1 MLIRLFDILF
11 LYRYNIGNNIW
22 ERTYTMKKIAAII
35 LTIILSLSLFAS
47 AATPT
52 DKVSLEESMAADL
65 KELNLFKGVSET
77 DFDLDRA
84 PTRIEA
90 LVMLIRVLGQENA
103 ALSGTWSHPFT
114 DVPAWA
120 DKYVGYAYSNG
131 LTKGVSSNKFGSGNA
146 SSAMYF
152 TFVLRALGYS
162 DTNGKDFT
170 WDNPFNFANGAGLD
184 IVNID
189 IDNFM
194 RSDVVAVSY
203 AALSATLKDS
213 STTLASKLINAGVF
227 SSDKF
232 HSIYDALKCTSPREN
247 YALNDRLRDF
257 IVANGQAETI
267 SGFGFVAQTYKI
279 TFYNEQQ
286 TYSYD
291 LQYTPL
297 TGVLSAT
304 ERYIGGGDPN
314 FFSTTLYFAGNG
326 TSYTDAKVIV
336 GVSDNGTFIVAAG
349 HVNTASYTSE
359 APFTFYL
366 WSPTQ
371 ITSDYY
377 TQETCETIA
386 GAMITDII
394 NTTEVV
400 LTEEKLGMSMSDFG
414 YKSFFR

>member
-1 MLIRLFDILF
+1 MLIGLFDTLF
-11 LYRYNIGNNIW
+11 LYLYNMGNNLL
-22 ERTYTMKKIAAII
+22 ERTVTMKKITAII
-35 LTIILSLSLFAS
+35 LSAILSLNLFAS
-47 AATPT
+47 AATST
-52 DKVSLEESMAADL
+52 DKFSLEESMASDL

-90 LVMLIRVLGQENA
+90 LVMLIRVLGQENV

-162 DTNGKDFT
+162 DTNGEDFT
-170 WDNPFNFANGAGLD
+170 WDNPFDFANGAGLD
-184 IVNID
+184 IVNVD

-194 RSDVVAVSY
+194 RSDVVTVSY

-232 HSIYDALKCTSPREN
+232 YSVYDALKCTSPRAN
-247 YALNDRLRDF
+247 YALNDHLRDF
-257 IVANGQAETI
+257 IVANGQTETI

-279 TFYNEQQ
+279 TFYNEEQ
-286 TYSYD
+286 TYCYD
-291 LQYTPL
+291 LKYTPL
-297 TGVLSAT
+297 TGILFAE

-336 GVSDNGTFIVAAG
+336 DVSDNGTFIVAAG
-349 HVNTASYTSE
+349 HVNTSSYTTE
-359 APFTFYL
+359 TPLTFYL
-366 WSPTQ
+366 WAPTQ

-377 TQETCETIA
+377 TQETCEAIA

-394 NTTEVV
+394 NTTEVIF
-400 LTEEKLGMSMSDFG
+400 TEEKLGMSLSDFG
-414 YKSFFR
+414 YKRFFK